1 MDLSQIPEP
10 GRALWAKVVTSAR
23 ACGESQTSAEAIAL
37 KGLANAG
44 FIVGTSKAHPGV
56 ALWSEPTERAKAEPT
71 RLERLKDAFNALP
84 IEDRFGVLYDAE
96 RLANPKEH
104 PGEIA
109 KRLGREHPELW
120 RARR

>member
-1 MDLSQIPEP
+1 MDLSQIPEA
-10 GRALWAKVVTSAR
+10 GRALWARVVTTAR
-23 ACGESQTSAEAIAL
+23 SCGESQAAAEQIAL
-37 KGLANAG
+37 RGLMNAG
-44 FIVGTSKAHPGV
+44 FVGTSKARPGV

-84 IEDRFGVLYDAE
+84 VEDRFGVLYDAE